1 MPCRPGSSCLCR
13 CHYTTCLS
21 CDRAARSNCDAEFHS
36 DCSFLAELHGTQQ
49 PIDHRALLLCSPPR
63 TPTPRVQPRGSAET
77 LIVQQVSTPPGGED
91 TSPVCFWL
99 IICKALIHFVK
110 NPFRKPWET
119 GNKFAVGWRGEARVL
134 TSVRMLAGFMCYKL

>member
-1 MPCRPGSSCLCR
+1 MPNFTVIAPSLPSYMGLSSPLITGPCYCV
-13 CHYTTCLS
+13 H
-21 CDRAARSNCDAEFHS
+21 
-36 DCSFLAELHGTQQ
+36 
-49 PIDHRALLLCSPPR
+49 PPR
-63 TPTPRVQPRGSAET
+63 TPPPWVQPRGSAET

-91 TSPVCFWL
+91 TSPICFWL

-110 NPFRKPWET
+110 NPFRKPWEI